1 MQIYN
6 HEREEKR
13 ARKDKNDLISNL
25 VGGILLTVMLVGGA
39 LYAWIVEKDIDTV
52 LICLAAAVIT
62 CGLIPYT
69 AIKIKRGKVSEN
81 IRYQEMRDLTCN
93 RQILN
98 SLNFDYDNESL
109 DCITT
114 KFGIEIGYMPNKYAY
129 FNASIDAK
137 SFAFGIELIDDVY
150 DFEYFDELCE
160 NEVMELIDE
169 YKEEVFDS
177 TITKDIIINKF
188 KTYIEENK
196 KLMEEIAVLCEKYYL
211 LEVEDNEENNC

>member
-25 VGGILLTVMLVGGA
+25 VGGILLTVMLIGGA
-39 LYAWIVEKDIDTV
+39 LYAWIVEKDIETV
-52 LICLAAAVIT
+52 LICLAMAVIT

-69 AIKIKRGKVSEN
+69 AIKIKRGKVFEN
-81 IRYQEMRDLTCN
+81 IRYQEMRDLVEN

-98 SLNFDYDNESL
+98 FLSFDYDSESL

-114 KFGIEIGYMPNKYAY
+114 KFEVEIGYMPNKYAY

-137 SFAFGIELIDDVY
+137 SFAFGIELVDDVY